1 MQWASKGAFEEAR
14 VHLPMV
20 KNTRA
25 GVQRLIENA
34 VTNIYEVVSLS

>member
-1 MQWASKGAFEEAR
+1 
-14 VHLPMV
+14 MV

-34 VTNIYEVVSLS
+34 ATNIYEVASLS